1 MANIRASY
9 VVSQVLL
16 ATTTSVVINIVAIGG
31 ATATAHATPVIKAS
45 AFVVPTTT
53 LENEIVTLSDFRA
66 FSIGRISIDVA
77 TATDDVAISFDTAFT
92 DSVTATD
99 VINKMFYGNIDF
111 DPTDPDAD
119 PDPINVADAD
129 EKEVGKTLTDTA
141 EATDA
146 DAKNTD
152 KVLSDSTSSV
162 DDVINTKDVGKSLA
176 DAATAADNINTF
188 NTDKVVADSAT
199 ATDAAAKDFTR
210 PNLTDSVTAADDSS
224 RQPEL
229 NKTEA
234 VTASDAFGPF
244 DIGVNPSD
252 AVTASDAVDSFA
264 VTTVLA
270 DSVSMTDFIAKTP
283 GYNFDFDVVDAD
295 ADPDPV
301 TMADVMA
308 KEFTRPNIT
317 DAASIADSPALQVE
331 TPRTDAVTTADLDA
345 KSFDTARSE
354 SVAATDAAAL
364 DTSKVLTDAT
374 SGATDLMLFA
384 PNKVATDTVSATD
397 VLNLFAVSAVLADSV
412 SMADSIATLLV
423 LGQTTPI
430 YPDYVSMADGNGF
443 VFHRYTTNVPNY
455 TEVLGG
461 ADSLLNSDY
470 MQSASDSHTHENYT
484 GLINGPGL
492 LLTAPLISGEFITYA
507 DTSGA
512 GLVVNFHYT
521 DAADRTV
528 GGYQFNETP
537 IL

>member
-1 MANIRASY
+1 MSNIRASA
-9 VVSQVLL
+9 VVTTLL
-16 ATTTSVVINIVAIGG
+16 VAAVSAVSIGIAAAG
-31 ATATAHATPVIKAS
+31 GVTATAQPNTVIRAS

-66 FSIGRISIDVA
+66 FSIDQITIDVV
-77 TATDDVAISFDTAFT
+77 TATDAVAISFDTAFT

-111 DPTDPDAD
+111 DLTDPDID
-119 PDPINVADAD
+119 PDPIVVADIDAKD
-129 EKEVGKTLTDTA
+129 VGKTLTDTA
-141 EATDA
+141 TATDSP
-146 DAKNTD
+146 AKTPGKVVTD
-152 KVLSDSTSSV
+152 SVTSA
-162 DDVINTKDVGKSLA
+162 DVITTKDVGKSLT
-176 DAATAADNINTF
+176 DTATTNDTINTF
-188 NTDKVVADSAT
+188 NTDKVLVDSAT

-210 PNLTDSVTAADDSS
+210 PNVTDSVTTADDSS

-229 NKTEA
+229 GKTET
-234 VTASDAFGPF
+234 VTASDTLNNF

-252 AVTASDAVDSFA
+252 AATATDAVNTFA
-264 VTTVLA
+264 VNKVLTDTVE
-270 DSVSMTDFIAKTP
+270 MTDFIAKTP

-301 TMADVMA
+301 TMGDVMA

-317 DAASIADSPALQVE
+317 DTATAADAPAFAVNNLQ
-331 TPRTDAVTTADLDA
+331 TDAVTMAEATAFAVDDVQT
-345 KSFDTARSE
+345 D
-354 SVAATDAAAL
+354 SVTATDATALNFGSVQTDSATAA
-364 DTSKVLTDAT
+364 DAIT
-374 SGATDLMLFA
+374 AFA
-384 PNKVATDTVSATD
+384 IGDVQTDTVTASDAINSFVISD
-397 VLNLFAVSAVLADSV
+397 VQTDSV
-412 SMADSIATLLV
+412 TMADSIATLLV

-430 YPDYVSMADGNGF
+430 YPDYVSMADGGGF

-470 MQSASDSHTHENYT
+470 LQNASDSHTHESYT

-528 GGYQFNETP
+528 GGYQFNQTP

>member
-16 ATTTSVVINIVAIGG
+16 ATTASAVINIAAAGG
-31 ATATAHATPVIKAS
+31 VTATAHATPVIRAA
-45 AFVVPTTT
+45 AFVVPTSV
-53 LENEIVTLSDFRA
+53 LENQTVNLFDFRQIA
-66 FSIGRISIDVA
+66 VGKPVIEIA
-77 TATDDVAISFDTAFT
+77 TITEDVAIVFDTSFT
-92 DSVTATD
+92 DSVTMSDA
-99 VINKMFYGNIDF
+99 VNRMFFSNIDF
-111 DPTDPDAD
+111 DPLDPDAD
-119 PDPINVADAD
+119 PDPIVMADAD
-129 EKEVGKTLTDTA
+129 VKDVGKTLTDTA
-141 EATDA
+141 TATDSP
-146 DAKNTD
+146 AKTPG
-152 KVLSDSTSSV
+152 KVVDDSVTSV
-162 DDVINTKDVGKSLA
+162 DAVNTKDVGKSLT
-176 DAATAADNINTF
+176 DSAAAVDVVTAF
-188 NTDKVVADSAT
+188 NTDKVVVDSAT
-199 ATDAAAKDFTR
+199 VTDAAAKDFTR
-210 PNLTDSVTAADDSS
+210 PNVTDSVTTADDSS
-224 RQPEL
+224 RQPGL
-229 NKTEA
+229 GKTET

-252 AVTASDAVDSFA
+252 AVTASDVVNKFD

-270 DSVSMTDFIAKTP
+270 DSVSITDFIAKTP

-331 TPRTDAVTTADLDA
+331 TPKTDTVTATDSDA
-345 KSFDTARSE
+345 KSFDTARTE
-354 SVAATDAAAL
+354 SVSATDAAAL
-364 DTSKVLTDAT
+364 TTSKVLTDAT
-374 SGATDLMLFA
+374 SGATDLIVFA
-384 PNKVATDTVSATD
+384 STKVATDTVSATD
-397 VLNLFAVSAVLADSV
+397 VLNLFAVDKVLTDSV
-412 SMADSIATLLV
+412 SMADSIATLLI

-443 VFHRYTTNVPNY
+443 VFHRYTTNVPDY

-461 ADSLLNSDY
+461 ADSLLNSSY
-470 MQSASDSHTHENYT
+470 LQNASDSHTHENYT